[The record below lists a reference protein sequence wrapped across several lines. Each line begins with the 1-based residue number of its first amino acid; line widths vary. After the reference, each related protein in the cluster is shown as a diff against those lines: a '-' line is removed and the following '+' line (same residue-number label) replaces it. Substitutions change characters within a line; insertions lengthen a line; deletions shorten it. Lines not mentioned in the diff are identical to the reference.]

1 LKLKFGGETT
11 GSHTLTITP
20 SVFSKPLEP
29 IIREKKEK
37 KEKKSKSRKKVIPI
51 EEPNEEKNNI
61 DIITT
66 DINTLSNNTSINT
79 LSNNTSIN
87 TISNNTSVNTTSNNT
102 SVNTDQE
109 KESPNSS
116 LSELVE
122 VEPIEEETGS
132 LISEDVSNASDD
144 NSELE
149 FLSKKLTSRQK
160 AILNQTNNNEELLS
174 LPMERKR
181 KELTEEDLIKK
192 YERAKKR
199 RHAEVTKTEK
209 EKASTVERLLSR
221 GQSRKKR

>member
-149 FLSKKLTSRQK
+149 FLSKKINFK
-160 AILNQTNNNEELLS
+160 AKSN
-174 LPMERKR
+174 
-181 KELTEEDLIKK
+181 
-192 YERAKKR
+192 
-199 RHAEVTKTEK
+199 TK
-209 EKASTVERLLSR
+209 SN
-221 GQSRKKR
+221 